1 MSNLKRLKKQLEI
14 IRATET
20 PEEKRERLRRLRKN
34 RDLGRQ
40 RYYKN
45 LKKQQ
50 TMYLYLDSQ
59 TRNAISVY
67 CELEEINW
75 DKQAVLELI
84 TIGLAVY
91 KKIHKEEWEMMVEQ
105 IKERK
110 HQLRDEFKGLEEEI
124 EKNAKQIT
132 EEAESLLGLK
142 LDVEEKI
149 IEESYKPE
157 LADLIKEIKL

>member
-20 PEEKRERLRRLRKN
+20 PEEKRERLKRLRKN
-34 RDLGRQ
+34 RELGMR

-45 LKKQQ
+45 LKRQQ

-67 CELEEINW
+67 CEMEELNW

-110 HQLRDEFKGLEEEI
+110 HQLRDEFKGLEQEI
-124 EKNAKQIT
+124 EKDAKQIS
-132 EEAESLLGLK
+132 EEAENLLGLK

>member
-50 TMYLYLDSQ
+50 TMYLYLERE

-67 CELEEINW
+67 CELEELDW

>member
-1 MSNLKRLKKQLEI
+1 MRRYYRNLKR
-14 IRATET
+14 
-20 PEEKRERLRRLRKN
+20 
-34 RDLGRQ
+34 
-40 RYYKN
+40 
-45 LKKQQ
+45 QQ
-50 TMYLYLDSQ
+50 TINLYLERE
-59 TRNAISVY
+59 TRNAIAVY
-67 CELEEINW
+67 CELEEIDW
-75 DKQAVLELI
+75 EKQAVLELI

-105 IKERK
+105 IKERR
-110 HQLRDEFKGLEEEI
+110 HQLRDEFQGLEEEI

>member
-67 CELEEINW
+67 CELEELNW